1 MGEGKAELK
10 LEKNLAALADEI
22 NAESRAFISG
32 LRTTLKHGIRAGERL
47 VQAKDQLSH
56 GEWIPWLRENVD
68 VSVRSCQ
75 EFMRLYHHRVELEAK
90 TRDSAHLSVSGALK
104 EIAAPKETPH
114 LGLQWE
120 RAYKAWGDALD
131 SPQEAQALAAVK
143 DLDKKVS
150 PADLLPS
157 RIRCGFADELTD
169 EEMNTTFEM
178 LIKTGA
184 IASWKAIKEA
194 HLFRKELLEDLILN
208 SPDDELNNALIHNV
222 LTVGSVRPHQVD
234 RIDAALEYEYSNA
247 RQVAFDA
254 AQRLLLA
261 YNEARDTSGARE
273 PGEADD
279 FARFVK
285 DDFPEPA
292 IAELA
297 DQLVDENGEPYGV
310 FRMAQIIF
318 EVWSKDMV

>member
-1 MGEGKAELK
+1 
-10 LEKNLAALADEI
+10 
-22 NAESRAFISG
+22 
-32 LRTTLKHGIRAGERL
+32 
-47 VQAKDQLSH
+47 
-56 GEWIPWLRENVD
+56 
-68 VSVRSCQ
+68 
-75 EFMRLYHHRVELEAK
+75 
-90 TRDSAHLSVSGALK
+90 
-104 EIAAPKETPH
+104 
-114 LGLQWE
+114 
-120 RAYKAWGDALD
+120 
-131 SPQEAQALAAVK
+131 
-143 DLDKKVS
+143 
-150 PADLLPS
+150 
-157 RIRCGFADELTD
+157 
-169 EEMNTTFEM
+169 
-178 LIKTGA
+178 
-184 IASWKAIKEA
+184 
-194 HLFRKELLEDLILN
+194 
-208 SPDDELNNALIHNV
+208 V